1 MYKYTHLITADQ
13 VIQEYTANG
22 TSTRDGGRTYNSSA
36 FASTYSGEGP
46 NAGLPGDLVEFG
58 ESSSF
63 TCAAGT
69 RGNSI
74 STIQGSVI
82 YSSSEI
88 RVTDTL
94 GNTQL
99 NEDAWASTTT
109 VYAIGSSTGVDTITA
124 TFPPTTLTT
133 YSTTFHQDSD
143 TTISGTAS
151 GKTTDAGESSYTY
164 TAVTLVPVFAIP
176 NAARVERYYVDRD
189 GLPPLRAVAS
199 GFAFDTVGY
208 AQAKSFSTGPHIFM
222 SDKYSGT
229 TDDTTAA
236 IDSFTYLTLA
246 KLSISEYSANF
257 TARRKRPEA
266 NIYKHAGSTGAS
278 ISFDSVVQNS
288 AQFLTSVGSMLV
300 TPRIFKTALITSD
313 SSSTTTFVWR
323 YTAGG
328 WSLAYTTKN
337 SATSSTGYAGFTISG
352 APSFTDENAVTVIGA
367 SSNILGPLIPL
378 SYDGLNIISSTRG
391 SSTGGNSAFYSFA
404 CSSSGSSS
412 ASVWSTS
419 SSDTVSFGST
429 YAPSRLTGYVNLPA
443 CDISTESTY
452 FNTFY
457 ENEGSFSPTIPNISK
472 NSKWNEAGRQDP
484 VAVLE

>member
-74 STIQGSVI
+74 STIEGSVI

-109 VYAIGSSTGVDTITA
+109 VYAVGSSTGVDTVTA
-124 TFPPTTLTT
+124 TFPSTTQTT

-151 GKTTDAGESSYTY
+151 GKTTGTGQNSYTY

-176 NAARVERYYVDRD
+176 NAAKVERYYVGRD

-199 GFAFDTVGY
+199 GFAFDATGSTS
-208 AQAKSFSTGPHIFM
+208 AKSFSTGSYAFVA
-222 SDKYSGT
+222 DKYSGT
-229 TDDTTAA
+229 TADLFAGE
-236 IDSFTYLTLA
+236 SYTYLTLA
-246 KLSISEYSANF
+246 KLSASEYSANF
-257 TARRKRPEA
+257 TAKRKRPSA

-300 TPRIFKTALITSD
+300 APRIFKTALITSD

-337 SATSSTGYAGFTISG
+337 SAASSTGYAGFTISG
-352 APSFTDENAVTVIGA
+352 SPSFTDENAVTVIGA

-378 SYDGLNIISSTRG
+378 SYEGLNIISSTRG

-412 ASVWSTS
+412 ASAWSTS

-457 ENEGSFSPTIPNISK
+457 EDEGSFSPTIPDISK
-472 NSKWNEAGRQDP
+472 NAKWNEAGRQDP

>member
-1 MYKYTHLITADQ
+1 
-13 VIQEYTANG
+13 
-22 TSTRDGGRTYNSSA
+22 
-36 FASTYSGEGP
+36 
-46 NAGLPGDLVEFG
+46 
-58 ESSSF
+58 
-63 TCAAGT
+63 
-69 RGNSI
+69 
-74 STIQGSVI
+74 
-82 YSSSEI
+82 
-88 RVTDTL
+88 
-94 GNTQL
+94 
-99 NEDAWASTTT
+99 
-109 VYAIGSSTGVDTITA
+109 
-124 TFPPTTLTT
+124 
-133 YSTTFHQDSD
+133 
-143 TTISGTAS
+143 
-151 GKTTDAGESSYTY
+151 TTDAGESSYTY

-176 NAARVERYYVDRD
+176 HAARVERYYVDRD

-199 GFAFDTVGY
+199 GFVFDAVGY
-208 AQAKSFSTGPHIFM
+208 AQAKSLSTGPHIFM

-229 TDDTTAA
+229 TADLFAFE
-236 IDSFTYLTLA
+236 SYTYLTLA

-257 TARRKRPEA
+257 TAKRKRPEA
-266 NIYKHAGSTGAS
+266 NIYRHAGSTGAS

-288 AQFLTSVGSMLV
+288 VQFLTSVGPMLV
-300 TPRIFKTALITSD
+300 APRIFKTALIASD
-313 SSSTTTFVWR
+313 VSSTTTFVWR

-352 APSFTDENAVTVIGA
+352 SPSFTDENAVTVIGA

-378 SYDGLNIISSTRG
+378 SYEGLNIISSTRG

-457 ENEGSFSPTIPNISK
+457 EDEGSFSPTIPNISK

-484 VAVLE
+484 VEVLE